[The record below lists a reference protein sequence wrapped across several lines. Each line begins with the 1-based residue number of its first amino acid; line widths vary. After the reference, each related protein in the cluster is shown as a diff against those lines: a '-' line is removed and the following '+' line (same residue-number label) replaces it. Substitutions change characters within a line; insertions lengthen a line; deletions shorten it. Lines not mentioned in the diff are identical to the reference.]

1 MTTRER
7 EYYDKVA
14 KKYSRMISSGTGAAL
29 KRNERDCLMRLLSPR
44 RGQSVL
50 DVGCGSGFYANLIR
64 NTGAEVFC
72 VDISPEMVGV
82 VRSAG
87 IKAEVHN
94 VESLDLEKKFDKI
107 LCAGPLEFCRQPSR
121 ALENLR
127 HHLRTEGC
135 MVLSVLSVSVMGFAY
150 WLYHMSH
157 GLRINLFSLPRIA
170 HLLKQAGFMIEA
182 VEKPTC
188 FMYVI
193 RARPVREGL
202 GTTDLACQISCH
214 ENLMDSSM

>member
-1 MTTRER
+1 VLTTRER

-14 KKYSRMISSGTGAAL
+14 KKYSRMISSGIGAAL

-72 VDISPEMVGV
+72 VDISPEMVSV

-87 IKAEVHN
+87 MKAEVHD
-94 VESLDLEKKFDKI
+94 VESLNLEKRFDKI

-127 HHLRTEGC
+127 CHLSREGC
-135 MVLSVLSVSVMGFAY
+135 IVLSVLSVSVMGFAY

-157 GLRINLFSLPRIA
+157 GLRINLFSLSRIA
-170 HLLKQAGFMIEA
+170 HLLEQADFTIEA
-182 VEKPTC
+182 VEKPSS

-193 RARPVREGL
+193 RARVV
-202 GTTDLACQISCH
+202 
-214 ENLMDSSM
+214 